1 MALCFVSIAILLVR
15 GYVWQHKLY
24 AQPTKLFS
32 SVSKTAIDP
41 GSPHPVGIQGFYDHG
56 IFSRESQRHSGP
68 AVAVVGGAHYV
79 LEILQPWHKLYLQ
92 LWWVIEL

>member
-1 MALCFVSIAILLVR
+1 M
-15 GYVWQHKLY
+15 WQHKLY
-24 AQPTKLFS
+24 AQPSELLGT
-32 SVSKTAIDP
+32 VGETAVDP
-41 GSPHPVGIQGFYDHG
+41 GSSDPIRIQGFYDHG

-68 AVAVVGGAHYV
+68 AVSIIGGANYV